1 MTKLRIEYTKK
12 YDRFLTLLANRNTNK
27 EHIESLKSS
36 IKSYGISQPIQVDRD
51 FNIIDGQN
59 RLKALIN
66 LKLSVPFIRFKD
78 ISGDKT
84 IETIK
89 EINTKRKN
97 WDYFDFAKSYAN
109 SNNKYKKSYERFLDL
124 HHKLRISAFTI
135 FEHNKFFGLK
145 AEVSMKKGKKGNSE
159 RVSINGKW
167 NFYKPSSFKNGEFI
181 LNQESYDKMIA
192 YFEKF
197 ILSNMPLK
205 SWRRTYFLRAMSYL
219 MENNSKMSIDY
230 FLNQYTKY
238 GKRKSVW
245 SDEVYTEYDHTKN
258 IVSLYNYKTT
268 KSKKIDYAFK

>member
-1 MTKLRIEYTKK
+1 MTRLRIEYTKK
-12 YDRFLTLLANRNTNK
+12 YDRFLTLLANRNTDDD
-27 EHIESLKSS
+27 HIKSLESS

-124 HHKLRISAFTI
+124 RDSLNVSAFTI

-167 NFYKPSSFKNGEFI
+167 NLYKPSSFKNGEFI

-192 YFEKF
+192 YFDKF
-197 ILSNMPLK
+197 IESNMPLK
-205 SWRRTYFLRAMSYL
+205 AWRRTYFLRSMSYL

-258 IVSLYNYKTT
+258 IVSLYNYKTS

>member
-109 SNNKYKKSYERFLDL
+109 SNNKYKKSYERFLALND
-124 HHKLRISAFTI
+124 KLKVSAFTI
-135 FEHNKFFGLK
+135 FEHNRFFGLK
-145 AEVSMKKGKKGNSE
+145 TKVSMRKGEKVNST
-159 RVSINGKW
+159 RVSINGKS
-167 NFYKPSSFKNGEFI
+167 NFYKASSFKNGEFI

-197 ILSNMPLK
+197 IKSNMPLN

-238 GKRKSVW
+238 GKRKSIW

-258 IVSLYNYKTT
+258 IVSLYNYKTS